1 MTCPRGQSIKLVEN
15 WHALYF
21 GLEACERLWSSM
33 LLLSVMGTR
42 MSLLLRGYEDRF
54 LIERSIRK
62 FDFYLVTISKERV
75 RLAARKAEF
84 DFIRGAL
91 VARPLGRRAWTPNLI
106 RLRNRISPH

>member
-1 MTCPRGQSIKLVEN
+1 MGREL
-15 WHALYF
+15 ARLML
-21 GLEACERLWSSM
+21 GLEASDATVVLVQDDTS
-33 LLLSVMGTR
+33 LLSVMGNR
-42 MSLLLRGYEDRF
+42 MSLPLRGYEERS

-75 RLAARKAEF
+75 RLAATKAEF

-91 VARPLGRRAWTPNLI
+91 VARPLGRRTWRPNLI